1 VEKRDGRKLSHTTL
15 EEIRVRAVQQVQMG
29 HSPERVIATLGFS
42 RACIYD
48 WLAKFR
54 DYGIQGLKARTIPGR
69 PTRLSGSQIKWIY
82 NMVTLKNPL
91 QLKFPYALWT
101 RGMIKVLIRRKF
113 GIKLSTN
120 TVGRLLAKLGLS
132 CQRPLYRAYQQ
143 NPTLVDAWLKQEY
156 PKIKALAKKLAA
168 EVFFGDEAGIRS
180 DYHSGTTW
188 APKGQTPVVMST
200 GARFG
205 LNMISAVSPRG
216 EMRFMV
222 VDGRINAAR
231 VCDFLGRLVHGARRP
246 IFLILDGH
254 PAHRAKKV
262 REYVQ
267 KLEGKLYVFFLPPY
281 APELNPDEYVWR
293 QLKSHG
299 VGRESIKGPDDLR
312 QKVMGHMRA
321 LQKSPQIIRGFFKT
335 KTTLY
340 AA

>member
-1 VEKRDGRKLSHTTL
+1 MEKQDGRKLNHKTL
-15 EEIRVRAVQQVQMG
+15 EEIRIRAVQQVQRG
-29 HSPERVIATLGFS
+29 HSPEKVIATLGFS

-48 WLAKFR
+48 WLAKYR
-54 DYGIQGLKARTIPGR
+54 DYGIAGLKARRIPGR
-69 PTRLSGSQIKWIY
+69 PPRLSGPQIKWIY
-82 NMVTLKNPL
+82 NTVTLKNPL

-113 GIKLSTN
+113 GIRLSTN

-143 NPTLVDAWLKQEY
+143 NPGLVDTWLKQEY
-156 PKIKALAKKLAA
+156 PKIKALAKKLTA
-168 EVFFGDEAGIRS
+168 EVFFEDEAGIRS

-205 LNMISAVSPRG
+205 LNMISAISPRG
-216 EMRFMV
+216 QLRFMV
-222 VDGRINAAR
+222 VEGRINAAR
-231 VCDFLGRLVHGARRP
+231 ICDFLGRLVHGARRP

-254 PAHRAKKV
+254 PAHRAKLV
-262 REYVQ
+262 REYIQ
-267 KLEGKLYVFFLPPY
+267 KLKGKLYVFFLPPY

-293 QLKSHG
+293 ELKSHG
-299 VGRESIKGPDDLR
+299 VGRESITGPEDLR
-312 QKVMGHMRA
+312 HKVVSHLRA
-321 LQKSPQIIRGFFKT
+321 LQKSPKTIRSFFQT